1 MLATLDRP
9 IVTDYVPAAKPPW
22 LLLAVLVG
30 VVAVVLPR
38 DLLPTA
44 LAASLGVIFTGWL
57 VNWLWARSRGGQ
69 TEPEDPVEREGPANE
84 SPRRAA

>member
-9 IVTDYVPAAKPPW
+9 IVTDYVPAARPPW

-30 VVAVVLPR
+30 VVMAALPR

-57 VNWLWARSRGGQ
+57 VNWLWARFGSRRS
-69 TEPEDPVEREGPANE
+69 EPQDSGERAEPANE

>member
-30 VVAVVLPR
+30 VVLVGLPR

-57 VNWLWARSRGGQ
+57 VNWLWARSGSHRSEPRDSGVR
-69 TEPEDPVEREGPANE
+69 TEPADE